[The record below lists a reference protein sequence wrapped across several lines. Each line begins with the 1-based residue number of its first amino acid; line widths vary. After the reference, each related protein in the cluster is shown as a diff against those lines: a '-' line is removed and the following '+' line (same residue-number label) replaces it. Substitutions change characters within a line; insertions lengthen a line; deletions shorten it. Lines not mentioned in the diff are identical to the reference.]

1 MHLEFVRLS
10 LHVLAATIWVGG
22 QLVLASLVPT
32 LRGVSPLAPQAAA
45 RAYARIAWP
54 AFGVLVITGIW
65 NAWAV
70 RSELHGSQEIIF
82 VGKVAAVLLSGVS
95 AWLHGHATQARA
107 RATSGAATGLFAL
120 AALLLGIQLTL

>member
-22 QLVLASLVPT
+22 QLVLAALVPT

-45 RAYARIAWP
+45 RAFARIAWP
-54 AFGVLVITGIW
+54 AFGVLVVTGIW

-70 RSELHGSQEIIF
+70 RHELHGSQGLIF
-82 VGKVAAVLLSGVS
+82 AGKVTAVLLSGVS
-95 AWLHGHATQARA
+95 AWLHGRATEARA
-107 RATSGAATGLFAL
+107 PSLSTWGDAPVGA
-120 AALLLGIQLTL
+120 